1 MPFSYRWN
9 YALHSAYNRGQ
20 SAPGNELR
28 CVGSRGFRTIEFMH
42 VSVATRR
49 EGGRIDRLTRALF
62 DPTTSRVH
70 YWAAVGAV
78 GIWLMLA
85 WGLQPWLEDRGF
97 FLIFIPATLFAAGF
111 GGVGPGLLATAL
123 SVAIALLVGGGNL
136 SQPALLEA
144 LIFAIVGGG
153 ISWFGEQLRRS
164 RIRDATHTQDLRARE
179 AHLRSILNTVPD
191 ATVVIDEKG
200 IVQSFSAAAERLFGY
215 KESAVIGKN
224 VSVLMPQP
232 YRDEHDSYL
241 QRYFATG
248 EKRIIGIDRV
258 VTGQREDGS
267 TFPLKLAVGEM
278 QSGKRRF
285 FTGFIRD
292 LTERQQT
299 EEQLHELQTELAR
312 LSRLTAMG
320 EMASTLAHEINQP
333 LSAISN
339 YLQGCNRLLE
349 PVQHPNVVRIRD
361 VLAETTRQT
370 LRAGHIIRQL
380 REFVTRGETAKQPE
394 NISRLVEEASALALV
409 GAREVGIK
417 TVFRFASHT
426 DAVMVEKVQ
435 IQQVLL
441 NLMRNAIEAMQD
453 SERKELLVTTSV
465 PNGDKI
471 TVSVADTGSGLS
483 EEISERLFQPFVTT
497 KPAGM
502 GVGLS
507 ISKRIVEAHGGELW
521 AESNPSGGA
530 IFLFT
535 LQSAIEPSADA

>member
-1 MPFSYRWN
+1 
-9 YALHSAYNRGQ
+9 
-20 SAPGNELR
+20 
-28 CVGSRGFRTIEFMH
+28 MH
-42 VSVATRR
+42 GPVATRS
-49 EGGRIDRLTRALF
+49 EGGRLDRFLGALF
-62 DPTTSRVH
+62 DPTTSGVH
-70 YWAAVGAV
+70 YWAAVAAV

-85 WGLQPWLEDRGF
+85 WGLHPWLEGRGF
-97 FLIFIPATLFAAGF
+97 FLILIPAVLFAAGF
-111 GGVGPGLLATAL
+111 GGLGPGLLATAL
-123 SVAIALLVGGGNL
+123 GVALGVLLIGGNL
-136 SQPALLEA
+136 SQSALLEA
-144 LIFAIVGGG
+144 LIFTIVGGG

-179 AHLRSILNTVPD
+179 AHLRSILNAVPD
-191 ATVVIDEKG
+191 ATVVINEKG

-215 KESAVIGKN
+215 KESTVIGKN

-232 YRDEHDSYL
+232 YRDEHDHYL
-241 QRYFATG
+241 QRYLSTG
-248 EKRIIGIDRV
+248 ERRIIGIDRV

-267 TFPLKLAVGEM
+267 TFPMKLEVGEM

-349 PVQHPNVVRIRD
+349 PVEHANVARIRD
-361 VLAETTRQT
+361 ALAETTKQT
-370 LRAGHIIRQL
+370 LRAGHIIRRL
-380 REFVTRGETAKQPE
+380 REFVARGETEKRPE
-394 NISRLVEEASALALV
+394 NLSKLIEEASALALV
-409 GAREVGIK
+409 GAREVGVK

-426 DAVMVEKVQ
+426 DTVLVEKVQ

-441 NLMRNAIEAMQD
+441 NLMRNAIEAMQGC
-453 SERKELLVTTSV
+453 ERKELVVATSV
-465 PNGDKI
+465 SNGDKI
-471 TVSVADTGSGLS
+471 MVSVTDTGGGLS
-483 EEISERLFQPFVTT
+483 EEIAGRLFQPFVTT

-507 ISKRIVEAHGGELW
+507 ISKRIVEAHGGEMW

-530 IFLFT
+530 IFRFT
-535 LQSAIEPSADA
+535 LQSAIEPSAIDA